1 MIKFSTQYGFKPLVI
16 SFIILQLCLL
26 TSCSAPTP
34 NIPVKLKN
42 IAEQQH
48 LPRCL
53 PAPEMSRVLF
63 QKFKETLKSSGI
75 LQSAPKKMLVLF
87 YSSNKGSFTVTITG
101 RDQISCAILWGS
113 DYSVEDRKRGVRI

>member
-1 MIKFSTQYGFKPLVI
+1 MASKLIVTA
-16 SFIILQLCLL
+16 IIFLL
-26 TSCSAPTP
+26 TSCTGATP
-34 NIPVKLKN
+34 NLPGKLKN
-42 IAEQQH
+42 ITEQQH

-53 PAPEMSRVLF
+53 PASEMSRVLF

-87 YSSNKGSFTVTITG
+87 YSSHSGSFTVTITG
-101 RDQISCAILWGS
+101 QDQISCAVIWGS

>member
-26 TSCSAPTP
+26 TSCTAPTP

-42 IAEQQH
+42 ITEERL
-48 LPRCL
+48 LPKCL

-63 QKFKETLKSSGI
+63 QKFKETLKASGI

-87 YSSNKGSFTVTITG
+87 YSSHSGSFTVTITG
-101 RDQISCAILWGS
+101 QDRISCAVIWGS
-113 DYSVEDRKRGVRI
+113 DYSLEDRKRGVRI